1 MKVFELM
8 SLLQGA
14 RAGADVIIGSPY
26 TANTHIASVEVA
38 GEVVQITSSDTVLFG
53 PKGNELGLLS
63 KLATTGIGNE

>member
-1 MKVFELM
+1 
-8 SLLQGA
+8 
-14 RAGADVIIGSPY
+14 DVIIGSPY

-63 KLATTGIGNE
+63 K